1 MSEPSP
7 AATERLSRKVSE
19 LAACSRAQAEQ
30 YIEGGWVRV
39 DGEVV
44 ESPQFMIADQCV
56 ELDSAARLDA
66 TEPATMLLHKPA
78 GLALADAA
86 ALVSE
91 VTRVEGDERRG
102 IRTLQRHFAHLQ
114 ALMPLDD
121 EASGLVVVSQDG
133 RVAKRLKDDG
143 AKLEQEFLVEI
154 SGEAGPYA
162 LSRLARG
169 LSYQGRELAPCKVSW
184 QNEIRLRFAI
194 KNVRPGQLRDM
205 CAQVGLQV
213 VTIRRL
219 RIGRIGLNK
228 MPVGQWRYMPASE
241 RF

>member
-1 MSEPSP
+1 MSDHPAPSP
-7 AATERLSRKVSE
+7 ERLSRKVSD

-30 YIEGGWVRV
+30 YIEGGWVTV

-44 ESPQFMIADQCV
+44 ESPQFMVDAQCV
-56 ELDSAARLDA
+56 ELAPDARLDA
-66 TEPATMLLHKPA
+66 SEPATMLLHKPA
-78 GLALADAA
+78 DLAFPDS
-86 ALVSE
+86 VSLI
-91 VTRVEGDERRG
+91 TGANRIEGDERRG

-114 ALMPLDD
+114 PLMPLDD
-121 EASGLVVVSQDG
+121 DASGLVVVSQDARTG
-133 RVAKRLKDDG
+133 RRLKEDG

-154 SGEAGPYA
+154 DGQAGPYT

-169 LSYQGRELAPCKVSW
+169 LSYEGRPLPPCKVSW

-194 KNVRPGQLRDM
+194 KDVRPGQLRDM
-205 CAQVGLQV
+205 CAQVGLRV
-213 VTIRRL
+213 VAIRRL

>member
-1 MSEPSP
+1 MSDLPSP
-7 AATERLSRKVSE
+7 TPERLSRKVSD

-39 DGEVV
+39 DGDVV
-44 ESPQFMIADQCV
+44 ESPQFMVTGQCV
-56 ELDSAARLDA
+56 ELDPAARLDA

-78 GLALADAA
+78 GLTFGESAS
-86 ALVSE
+86 LVTE
-91 VTRVEGDERRG
+91 GTRLEGDERRG
-102 IRTLQRHFAHLQ
+102 MRTLQRHFAHLR

-133 RVAKRLKDDG
+133 RVAKRLKDDS
-143 AKLEQEFLVEI
+143 AKIEQEFLVEI

-169 LSYQGRELAPCKVSW
+169 LAYQGRELAPCKVSW

-194 KNVRPGQLRDM
+194 KDVRPGQLRDM

-213 VTIRRL
+213 IAIRRL

-228 MPVGQWRYMPASE
+228 MPVGEWRYMPASE